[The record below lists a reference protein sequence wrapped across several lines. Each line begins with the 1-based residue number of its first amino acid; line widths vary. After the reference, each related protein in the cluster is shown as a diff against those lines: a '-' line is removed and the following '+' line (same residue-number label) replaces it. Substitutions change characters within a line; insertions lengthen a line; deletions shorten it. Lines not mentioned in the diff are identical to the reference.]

1 MARLRMAAALVAA
14 AAALLSGCDQ
24 PQSPAAQ
31 PSATQP
37 SAPGSARGTA
47 TADASAPASQH
58 STGTVTLD
66 AGANYCRLLSA
77 AEVSGA
83 IGQLTA
89 TPRWDA
95 GPSGTGTCS
104 YRSTSYS
111 LGVTLQPADRATPN
125 MQKGSYA
132 GKNVGPSPCPG
143 LDGFTVTD
151 PAADIAVCV
160 KPNVVAMLD
169 ISIGAMDPVTDQQGT
184 QLTRL
189 AATAMSRL

>member
-1 MARLRMAAALVAA
+1 MRTAQRRAAAVLTVGVVV
-14 AAALLSGCDQ
+14 LLSGCKQ
-24 PQSPAAQ
+24 PATP
-31 PSATQP
+31 PSA
-37 SAPGSARGTA
+37 SGSARGTA
-47 TADASAPASQH
+47 TVDASPSASQPAPQH

-66 AGANYCRLLSA
+66 PGASYCRLLSA
-77 AEVSGA
+77 AEASGA

-89 TPRWDA
+89 APRWDA

-104 YRSTSYS
+104 YRSASYT

-125 MQKGSYA
+125 MQPGSYA

-151 PAADIAVCV
+151 RAADIAVCT
-160 KPNVVAMLD
+160 KPNVVVMLA

-184 QLTRL
+184 QLADL